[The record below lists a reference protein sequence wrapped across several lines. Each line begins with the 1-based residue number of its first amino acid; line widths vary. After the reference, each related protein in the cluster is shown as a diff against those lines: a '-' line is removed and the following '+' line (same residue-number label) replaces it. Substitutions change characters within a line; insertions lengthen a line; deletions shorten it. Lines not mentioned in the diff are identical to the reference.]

1 MKIGTR
7 ETIEMLMDN
16 KFAINL
22 ARNPITHGKSRHIE
36 TKYHFL
42 RDQVNRSK
50 IILTYYKT
58 YDQVVD
64 ILTMPLK
71 IEKFIEMSKSLKC
84 IKSREFE
91 LRESIEL

>member
-7 ETIEMLMDN
+7 ETIEMLVDN

-58 YDQVVD
+58 YDQVV
-64 ILTMPLK
+64 
-71 IEKFIEMSKSLKC
+71 
-84 IKSREFE
+84 
-91 LRESIEL
+91 